1 MRETDYLE
9 GFSAVVEED
18 NLGLVFDD
26 GMAEAKLWMSALEFA
41 EGMAHL
47 EEGELLD
54 PNESTWEHE
63 AVESPEIH
71 ISPWG
76 IAERTPRIEGAYRA
90 AQVELYE
97 PPGIMLLRRVVEDG
111 GDLLEISTPLGS
123 SYTFDFE
130 QVQRY
135 LRPLLPH

>member
-1 MRETDYLE
+1 MRETIIE
-9 GFSAVVEED
+9 GFSAVVEDD
-18 NLGLVFDD
+18 NLGLLLED
-26 GMAEAKLWMSALEFA
+26 GLAEEKLWMSALEFA

-54 PNESTWEHE
+54 PNESVWEHE
-63 AVESPEIH
+63 EVEAPEIH

-76 IAERTPRIEGAYRA
+76 IAERSARIEGAYRA

-97 PPGIMLLRRVVEDG
+97 PSGLLLLRRVVEDG
-111 GDLLEISTPLGS
+111 GDVLEISTPLGS

-130 QVQRY
+130 QIQRY
-135 LRPLLPH
+135 LRPMLPH